1 MSRYHEVRRQDP
13 AFAPPRF
20 ETHFVDKWGKKREIL
35 VSVGMIPETSKS
47 VVSFL
52 DITDRKQAEEA
63 AKTLAREKEIL
74 AEITRIVSSKLEIEE
89 VYKKNSPKRNQP
101 GGESPPL

>member
-35 VSVGMIPETSKS
+35 VSVGMIPETFKS
-47 VVSFL
+47 VASFL

-63 AKTLAREKEIL
+63 AKTLAREKGIL
-74 AEITRIVSSKLEIEE
+74 AEISRIVSSTLEIEE
-89 VYKKNSPKRNQP
+89 VYEKFAEKKSTRR
-101 GGESPPL
+101 